1 MLIINDKESK
11 KPAPIRDL
19 FEQIAKE
26 NNIKTKRISTGLLID
41 DLVKTE
47 DSTSDMRRFM
57 DILSEDKRIQGIL
70 VSFAYRVDG
79 YVLVFA
85 SEEMPKKLKRAI
97 TPKR

>member
-26 NNIKTKRISTGLLID
+26 NNIKTKRISTGLLLD
-41 DLVKTE
+41 ALVKNE
-47 DSTSDMRRFM
+47 DSPSDIDRFL
-57 DILSEDKRIQGIL
+57 DILSEDKRVQGIL

-85 SEEMPKKLKRAI
+85 SEEMPKNLKRAI
-97 TPKR
+97 RPKR